1 MNPKDKYNT
10 LLQASI
16 ANAQQMQRRLS
27 MLSIL
32 RLTAFLLAASALYL
46 LWDMRLL
53 TFLGFTLPVIFFI
66 YFVRKHTDQKEAL
79 EKEKIFASLCSE
91 ELECMEGNWRKR
103 YDGSDYLDPL
113 HPFTSDLNVFGRH
126 SLFQYINRCQSKI
139 ATKIFA
145 ERLAAPLNDAR
156 AISREQAIAVHF
168 ASDPGWSLRL
178 LALAQIAN
186 IQTDAP
192 NRIKSWAQQKSMLQG
207 KVKTFMITRVLPAL
221 MIIATGAMAAGI
233 LTWNAYVY
241 LALVPLL
248 ITGSAFKKHQ
258 IAFAQFAQTLQRVQG
273 TAAMLEMIG
282 NRDFSNSPFQEMMKQ
297 VNYARSEEALE
308 QLNKIEG
315 AISSRNNIIV
325 GIGLNAI
332 LMWDYQ
338 CMNRLEHWR
347 KNYGGDL
354 AQWIEIVALA
364 EAYQSEA
371 LYCFNHPE
379 FTFAESNTTAT
390 FNITDA
396 RHPLM
401 DTSAVPNDLDLTN
414 TSKFYI
420 ITGANMAGKSTY
432 LRTVG
437 LSLLLAMRGLPVA
450 ARSMTFEP
458 CTLYTS
464 MLTTDSLGES
474 ESYFFSELKRLRSI
488 VDSLEHGGLHLLIL
502 DEILKGTNSTDK
514 AEGSKKFMKKLL
526 SLPAKGLI
534 ATHDLS
540 LCNLSDEYSGIIDNM
555 RFEVHYTNNE
565 LDFRYKMEEGVCRNM
580 NASFLLQKMGLAG
593 E

>member
-1 MNPKDKYNT
+1 MIPKDKYT
-10 LLQASI
+10 ALLRTSEAE
-16 ANAQQMQRRLS
+16 AKQMQRRLGL
-27 MLSIL
+27 LSIL
-32 RLTAFLLAASALYL
+32 RLAAFLSAVSALYFLWDMGIVTFLAFLL
-46 LWDMRLL
+46 
-53 TFLGFTLPVIFFI
+53 PVIC
-66 YFVRKHTDQKEAL
+66 FVYLIRKHTDQKDAL
-79 EKEKIFASLCSE
+79 EKEKVFATLCRE
-91 ELECMEGNWRKR
+91 ELNCFEGNWRKR
-103 YDGSDYLDPL
+103 YDGSEFLNPS

-126 SLFQYINRCQSKI
+126 SLFQYINRCQSPI

-145 ERLAAPLNDAR
+145 ERLITPLTDAG
-156 AISREQAIAVHF
+156 AITREQAIATHF
-168 ASDPGWSLRL
+168 ASDPEWSLRL
-178 LALAQIAN
+178 LALAQIAG
-186 IQTDAP
+186 IQLDTP
-192 NRIKSWAQQKSMLQG
+192 QRIRSWAQMDSMLQS
-207 KVKTFMITRVLPAL
+207 KAKIVLLTRVLPAL
-221 MIIATGAMAAGI
+221 MILVTAALVAGM
-233 LTWNAYVY
+233 LTWNAYIY
-241 LALVPLL
+241 IALIPLL

-258 IAFAQFAQTLQRVQG
+258 TAFTTFTHTLQRVQG
-273 TAAMLEMIG
+273 AAAMLQMIRE
-282 NRDFSNSPFQEMMKQ
+282 RDFSNSPFREMMEQ
-297 VNYARSEEALE
+297 VHYARSAEALLA
-308 QLNKIEG
+308 LNKIEG

-325 GIGLNAI
+325 SIGLNAL

-338 CMNRLEHWR
+338 CMNRLERWR
-347 KNYGGDL
+347 TAYAADL
-354 AQWIEIVALA
+354 SQWIETIALA
-364 EAYQSEA
+364 EALQSEA
-371 LYCFNHPE
+371 MYTFNHPG
-379 FTFAESNTTAT
+379 FIFAESNTTSNFT
-390 FNITDA
+390 ITGA

-401 DTSAVPNDLDLTN
+401 NAGAVPNDLNLAGTG
-414 TSKFYI
+414 KFYI

-450 ARSMTFEP
+450 ARYMSFQP
-458 CTLYTS
+458 CALYTS

-488 VDSLEHGGLHLLIL
+488 VDSLERGGLHFLIL

-514 AEGSKKFMKKLL
+514 AEGSKRFMKKLL

-540 LCNLSDEYSGIIDNM
+540 LCNLSDEYPRIIENM